1 MYFWNISA
9 RVINTMH
16 TSMIIAAPLD
26 TALDPP
32 SLYKKEKKK
41 HK

>member
-9 RVINTMH
+9 RVMNITH
-16 TSMIIAAPLD
+16 TNMIIAAPLD
-26 TALDPP
+26 TTLDPP
-32 SLYKKEKKK
+32 SLYKKEKK